1 MYASPPLA
9 IIAFVPDND
18 ASHSSLFFFQVRML
32 RARVAGL
39 LIATGL
45 PYAKWKTY
53 LRRLCD
59 HFARHNTVVPTDTAA
74 TAAAA
79 ATPAKGGRRGST
91 TLGAVEASDA
101 ATLDING
108 FYHLVTY
115 LKIQV
120 NEEGLRRLFAAVAL
134 LDDCRYRCA
143 ATRCVLFWC
152 FGVSRM
158 LTSLFV
164 SSLFFCSFRD
174 ISADDLWRIAFVEK
188 LVNPKGIHD
197 DDEDAA
203 DGSPGRSGSP
213 RARSR
218 GPPGRSTGWPR
229 PPPRHAPDAPPP
241 GAHTYEE
248 VVKVVVV
255 RMI

>member
-1 MYASPPLA
+1 M
-9 IIAFVPDND
+9 
-18 ASHSSLFFFQVRML
+18 QVRLL
-32 RARVAGL
+32 RIRLKELLVACDAR
-39 LIATGL
+39 
-45 PYAKWKTY
+45 PDKWMTY

-59 HFARHNTVVPTDTAA
+59 HFARYNTVVPTDTAA
-74 TAAAA
+74 PAA

-91 TLGAVEASDA
+91 TLGSTGTDA
-101 ATLDING
+101 ATLDINA

-164 SSLFFCSFRD
+164 SSLFFLF
-174 ISADDLWRIAFVEK
+174 F
-188 LVNPKGIHD
+188 
-197 DDEDAA
+197 
-203 DGSPGRSGSP
+203 
-213 RARSR
+213 
-218 GPPGRSTGWPR
+218 
-229 PPPRHAPDAPPP
+229 
-241 GAHTYEE
+241 
-248 VVKVVVV
+248 
-255 RMI
+255 

>member
-1 MYASPPLA
+1 
-9 IIAFVPDND
+9 
-18 ASHSSLFFFQVRML
+18 ML
-32 RARVAGL
+32 RARVANL

-74 TAAAA
+74 NAAASHA
-79 ATPAKGGRRGST
+79 HGGRRGST

-101 ATLDING
+101 ATLDINA

-134 LDDCRYRCA
+134 LDDCRCRCA
-143 ATRCVLFWC
+143 ATRCVCVFFYFSGFALPS
-152 FGVSRM
+152 V
-158 LTSLFV
+158 LTFLSLCPSCLLTFLC
-164 SSLFFCSFRD
+164 SSRD

-197 DDEDAA
+197 DDEGGA
-203 DGSPGRSGSP
+203 DGSPGRRGSQRVGGGSGLFSSMDDLK
-213 RARSR
+213 ARQ
-218 GPPGRSTGWPR
+218 GGCTNKTQGN
-229 PPPRHAPDAPPP
+229 
-241 GAHTYEE
+241 
-248 VVKVVVV
+248 
-255 RMI
+255 